1 MTNQETLK
9 RFPTIRAK
17 MGDWDYYVT
26 TFPFYEVAQRVKF
39 ATELIAPANM
49 SEWIQ
54 RSVIPRRAKQ
64 IADYLIKQPERF
76 FPSIVVGVYQGQP
89 TWHEIEVQES
99 PIWGAPR
106 LDPRFQENF
115 GILELDG
122 EENLYAIDGQ
132 HRVAGIKKALEQ
144 LKEQGDPQYETLA
157 DEDLTFVFVSA
168 EIGDGKIE
176 RVRRLFTTLNK
187 EARRVNS
194 QEIIA
199 LDEDDPAA
207 IITRWLAIDYDGLN
221 KETPKVDGKP
231 AKSLIHFAA
240 NQIPTGNRHSVTSIV
255 TLHTLVKKVFKPELD
270 RLKREYRTNR
280 PSDDEL
286 KDLYSKAVG
295 IWESARKYVSS
306 LDDVLGS
313 NPEEERASKYRGEHG
328 GQILFRPIGLQA
340 FAGAL
345 GRLRSEK
352 VDLEIAIRSLCELP
366 MEISEPPWNYVVW
379 NPKTKRMIS
388 QKQNIAVAEDIF
400 LHMLG
405 YEPKGNRS
413 DLQTRY
419 NNLFDDPSAD
429 PFKSLVQAGLSE

>member
-1 MTNQETLK
+1 M
-9 RFPTIRAK
+9 
-17 MGDWDYYVT
+17 
-26 TFPFYEVAQRVKF
+26 
-39 ATELIAPANM
+39 
-49 SEWIQ
+49 
-54 RSVIPRRAKQ
+54 
-64 IADYLIKQPERF
+64 
-76 FPSIVVGVYQGQP
+76 VGVYQGQP

-99 PIWGAPR
+99 PIWGTPG
-106 LDPRFQENF
+106 LDPRFQESF

-157 DEDLTFVFVSA
+157 NEDLTFVFVSA

-187 EARRVNS
+187 EARRVKT

-207 IITRWLAIDYDGLN
+207 IITRWLAIDYEGLN
-221 KETPKVDGKP
+221 KETPKEDGKP
-231 AKSLIHFAA
+231 VKSLIHFAA

-280 PSDDEL
+280 PNDDDL

-352 VDLEIAIRSLCELP
+352 VDLETAIRSLCELP
-366 MEISEPPWNYVVW
+366 MEISESPWNYVFW
-379 NPKTKRMIS
+379 NPNTKRMIS

-405 YEPKGNRS
+405 YELKGNRS
-413 DLQTRY
+413 DLRTRY

-429 PFKSLVQAGLSE
+429 PFKSLTTSRT